1 MALNK
6 TILKEKI
13 IEIMTDMLSREQN
26 SIEEFATRI
35 SDAVDDYV
43 KGAKI
48 NYTTGLVAGSSPVTG
63 TFNGT
68 LS

>member
-6 TILKEKI
+6 TILKDKI
-13 IEIMTDMLSREQN
+13 VTIMTDMLTREEN
-26 SIEEFATRI
+26 SIEEFATRL

-48 NYTTGLVAGSSPVTG
+48 NYITGLVAGSNPVTG
-63 TFNGT
+63 IFNGT